1 MKRAHLVTRPL
12 PRRPLAASSRG
23 AALLEFALVSLALYL
38 VLAALIS
45 FGRWMALTQSA
56 QDAARVAAREIALHP
71 LPPEYGLEEAL
82 ADPSFQGAV
91 YDPAWLV
98 IDLGQY
104 PYGPALEQVFATMP
118 VVNRA
123 LRPLMIRS
131 DVEVSG
137 QRLEVL
143 HVPGAIAELE
153 GVPGALTVVVPRI
166 VGTDPNTGDQL
177 IEVVPFLEEVTPG
190 AFALDSP
197 ERGLAAIRL
206 NVPFQS
212 AMLSA
217 YTPGVGG
224 AVSNHPV
231 LAVDP
236 AGGFFQIIGPGPD
249 GVGPYSGTFGL
260 GEHLAL
266 GQRIRPFRRLIAAQA
281 VFRREV
287 FR

>member
-1 MKRAHLVTRPL
+1 VMDV
-12 PRRPLAASSRG
+12 PRRRGGRDRTRG
-23 AALLEFALVSLALYL
+23 AALLEFALISLALYL
-38 VLAALIS
+38 VLAAIIGL
-45 FGRWMALTQSA
+45 GRWMAVTQAA
-56 QDAARVAAREIALHP
+56 QEAARVAAREMALHP
-71 LPPEYGLEEAL
+71 LPPEYGFGDAL
-82 ADPSFQGAV
+82 ADPAFRSAV

-98 IDLGQY
+98 VDLGEF
-104 PYGPALEQVFATMP
+104 PPGPDLETAFASMP

-131 DVEVSG
+131 TVAVGADRRE
-137 QRLEVL
+137 LL
-143 HVPGAIAELE
+143 HVPGAIALL
-153 GVPGALTVVVPRI
+153 GGTSGGLTVVVPR
-166 VGTDPNTGDQL
+166 VTGRDPVTGEEL
-177 IEVVPFLEEVTPG
+177 LEIAPFLEEVTPG

-217 YTPGVGG
+217 YLPPAAEGELST
-224 AVSNHPV
+224 PV

-236 AGGFFQIIGPGPD
+236 AGGGFFEIVGP
-249 GVGPYSGTFGL
+249 GPYSGTYGL

-266 GQRIRPFRRLIAAQA
+266 GQSIRPFRRLIAAQA